1 MVLGVGSSWSEQ
13 QRLWMKISALQENL
27 FCYFPTYIDETAS
40 SADLLIHNKGSGTI
54 FFPTEVGILTLLSWL
69 YAEIYQQ
76 VPLWYCWLVSWWQG
90 LQIIAS
96 SHKTIFHLLE
106 MFLYGKNWAPDMD
119 FSHFFSFFGYENNSA
134 IGYCIWKW
142 TFQWYRSCLFICIQ
156 FP

>member
-27 FCYFPTYIDETAS
+27 FPYFPIYIDETAS

-54 FFPTEVGILTLLSWL
+54 FLGVGILTLLFWL
-69 YAEIYQQ
+69 YAEQYQLM
-76 VPLWYCWLVSWWQG
+76 PLLYCWLTSWWQS
-90 LQIIAS
+90 LPITTIS
-96 SHKTIFHLLE
+96 RVPIFHLLE
-106 MFLYGKNWAPDMD
+106 MFLYGKNCAPDMD